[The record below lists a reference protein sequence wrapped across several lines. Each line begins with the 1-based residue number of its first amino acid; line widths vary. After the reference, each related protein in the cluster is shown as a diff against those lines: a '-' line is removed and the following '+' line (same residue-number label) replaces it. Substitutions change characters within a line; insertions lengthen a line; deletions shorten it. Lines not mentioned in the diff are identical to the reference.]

1 LESPDLP
8 MPSQAIEPKTNT
20 KSKRHS
26 KPFLY
31 MKEELQKDG
40 LRIFRDSSIQGYPHN
55 HSNSCWFDSSL
66 EALFFCFLQM
76 GHSNFEMNAPCDQSS
91 KLKLL
96 AAHLEARKTLYQTAE
111 RISDLQVE
119 LGHLRNKL
127 ASDLNL
133 NILEVN
139 NPLVHFNFEWY

>member
-1 LESPDLP
+1 
-8 MPSQAIEPKTNT
+8 
-20 KSKRHS
+20 
-26 KPFLY
+26 
-31 MKEELQKDG
+31 
-40 LRIFRDSSIQGYPHN
+40 
-55 HSNSCWFDSSL
+55 
-66 EALFFCFLQM
+66 M